1 LLVMTVSVKGVM
13 SQMIFSHDTELTLRA
28 ACVLIN
34 TDRVDGEH
42 LAGMPSLDEYLDG
55 FGWTGRRDR
64 DDAELQSVHR
74 LRERLG
80 AIWAVAGDEERTVG
94 QVNALLSDTRASPW
108 LTRHP
113 EMPEWHLHLASIHD
127 PLWQRMGA
135 EMAMALADLIRVGEL
150 RRLKVCAASD
160 CEAVLVDL
168 SRNRSRMFC
177 DTGNCG
183 NRQHVA
189 AYRERLREE
198 SVSDGGPDSG

>member
-1 LLVMTVSVKGVM
+1 MLVMTLTLKGVM
-13 SQMIFSHDTELTLRA
+13 SQMIFTHDTELTLKA
-28 ACVLIN
+28 SCVLIN

-42 LAGMPSLDEYLDG
+42 LGDMDALDGYLDG
-55 FGWTGRRDR
+55 FGWTGRRDK
-64 DDAELQSVHR
+64 DTAELESVHR

-80 AIWAVAGDEERTVG
+80 RIWEVAEDEERAVAA
-94 QVNALLSDTRASPW
+94 VNALLSDTRAMPW

-113 EMPEWHLHLASIHD
+113 EQPEWHLHLASIHD

-135 EMAMALADLIRVGEL
+135 EMAMALADLIRAGEL
-150 RRLKVCAASD
+150 RRLKICAAPD

-189 AYRERLREE
+189 AYRERRA
-198 SVSDGGPDSG
+198 SN